1 MKRKRNIT
9 PILLA
14 AALCFAALP
23 QAVSAQD
30 PDKEAAAAEAAEE
43 AAAAAAMEA
52 AAKAAEAVVVDPKML
67 AKYKD
72 MLDKLRTEL
81 TPKLPKTDDQ
91 AQVDAFL
98 KSDKLDAQLVK
109 VAVLTEATPE
119 GLAKFAQ
126 QSKENEALV
135 DQLLANPALMKQMLV
150 ADGAKRRI
158 LNPNTRAG
166 RTGITPPCQYG
177 PAMKI
182 YTDILKASPK
192 AKEGVFHEL
201 ALAVALELA
210 IPIPSGNVID
220 PVARYLDYEKAYLAG
235 ELDPA
240 FANFSAWEL
249 RFVVDGN
256 EADWVRAWGREML
269 RNYRPDHILTTSDG
283 GRYAGMVRTNVIYG
297 GGRVRQ
303 DRPELA
309 GYQNILMNGGICGRR
324 AFFGRFILR
333 CFGIPSA
340 ARPSKAH
347 GALVRWTPTGWIPY
361 LGPRWGSGY
370 TNTIYHRDRNF
381 LATTQARVNKEE
393 FIQVKRAQWAGDVR
407 GEKRTY
413 GGNGRQPDKGDTK
426 SWGGI
431 SLLTQQ
437 RIIDALKAVEQGPL
451 DANLG
456 EANVEDDGVQDALSS
471 ANSNTKKSRPLA
483 PGEISIPVESFKF
496 SREGT
501 PRVNL
506 MDGYYGGK
514 QLYFG
519 HFGRNGRNVFRGGSQ
534 NGDDAQCSSESRLRE
549 GGRGGYPN
557 WGFRP
562 AMTPESGETTPVV
575 KLDLGNGV
583 VMEFIYV
590 KPGSFVMGGDS
601 TTETKYTCSNGPKHE
616 VTITKGY
623 YLAKTEL
630 TCAQYAAAFNTGSD
644 QKIENP
650 NHPLGGVGPDG
661 AERFCMFINDK
672 IGREIRLPT
681 EAEWEYAAR
690 AGTDTKWFFGNDP
703 AKLGDYAWFGG
714 NGVKDTSGKRNAI
727 QPVGQKKPN
736 PWGFHD
742 MYGNVWEIVADTY
755 NKDYFANSP
764 KEDPTGPPGSV
775 ASEVEFTVS
784 VPQAGK
790 YELTASVVTMNY
802 HQTINVAV
810 NDDPAETKIKLPF
823 TLGKWQDTEPVVL
836 ELKQGTNVLKFCRKN
851 APQYGVALNSLILKP
866 VQ

>member
-1 MKRKRNIT
+1 MKRIPNIT
-9 PILLA
+9 STLLA
-14 AALCFAALP
+14 ATLCFAALP
-23 QAVSAQD
+23 QITSAQD
-30 PDKEAAAAEAAEE
+30 PDKQAAADEAAEAAKEAAAAEAAAKALEE
-43 AAAAAAMEA
+43 A
-52 AAKAAEAVVVDPKML
+52 VVDPKML

-109 VAVLTEATPE
+109 VAVLTEAYPE
-119 GLAKFAQ
+119 VLAQFAQ
-126 QSKENEALV
+126 QSKENEALI
-135 DQLLANPALMKQMLV
+135 DRLLADPVLMKQMV
-150 ADGAKRRI
+150 IADGARRRI
-158 LNPNTRAG
+158 LDPNSRSG
-166 RTGITPPCQYG
+166 RTAPTPPCQYG

-182 YTDILKASPK
+182 YTDIQKASDK
-192 AKEGVFHEL
+192 AKDGIFQRL
-201 ALAVALELA
+201 ALAIALEHA
-210 IPIPSGNVID
+210 IPIFGHD
-220 PVARYLDYEKAYLAG
+220 PVARYLEFEKAYLDG

-240 FANFSAWEL
+240 FPGFSAWEL

-256 EADWVRAWGREML
+256 EPDWVRGWGREML

-283 GRYAGMVRTNVIYG
+283 GRYAGMVRTNVLYG
-297 GGRVRQ
+297 GTRTRQ

-333 CFGIPSA
+333 CFGIPST

-381 LATTQARVNKEE
+381 LATTQARMNKEE

-451 DANLG
+451 DANLA
-456 EANVEDDGVQDALSS
+456 EANDADDSVKDALAS
-471 ANSNTKKSRPLA
+471 ANSTNKKARTLA

-519 HFGRNGRNVFRGGSQ
+519 HFGRNGRHVFRGGSQ

-590 KPGSFVMGGDS
+590 KPGSFVMGGDI

-630 TCAQYAAAFNTGSD
+630 TWAQYAAVMDPENL
-644 QKIENP
+644 KNYENP
-650 NHPLGGVGPDG
+650 NHPRGGSGPDSE
-661 AERFCMFINDK
+661 ERFCMFANDK
-672 IGREIRLPT
+672 TGREFRLPT
-681 EAEWEYAAR
+681 EAEWEFAAR

-790 YELTASVVTMNY
+790 YALTASVVTMNY
-802 HQTINVAV
+802 HQSINVAV
-810 NDDPAETKIKLPF
+810 NEDPAETKIKLPF
-823 TLGKWQDTEPVVL
+823 TLGKWQDTEPVIL
-836 ELKQGTNVLKFCRKN
+836 DLKQGTNLLKFCRKN
-851 APQYGVALNSLILKP
+851 APQYGVALNSLILKR
-866 VQ
+866 VE

>member
-1 MKRKRNIT
+1 MRRKRIIT
-9 PILLA
+9 STLVA
-14 AALCFAALP
+14 MALCFAGLS

-30 PDKEAAAAEAAEE
+30 SDTEAAAAEAAEE
-43 AAAAAAMEA
+43 AAAAAAAEA
-52 AAKAAEAVVVDPKML
+52 AAKAAEAVEVDPKML
-67 AKYKD
+67 AKYND
-72 MLDKLRTEL
+72 MLTQLRAEL
-81 TPKLPKTDDQ
+81 TPKLPKTDDP

-98 KSDKLDAQLVK
+98 KSDRLDAQLVK
-109 VAVLTEATPE
+109 VAVLTEATPKL
-119 GLAKFAQ
+119 LAGFAQ

-135 DQLLANPALMKQMLV
+135 DQLLANTELMKRMLI
-150 ADGAKRRI
+150 ADGAKRTL

-166 RTGITPPCQYG
+166 RTGITPPCHYG
-177 PAMKI
+177 QAMKI

-192 AKEGVFHEL
+192 AKDGVLHEL

-210 IPIPSGNVID
+210 IPVRDTID
-220 PVARYLDYEKAYLAG
+220 PVERYLDYEKAYLDG

-256 EADWVRAWGREML
+256 EPDWARAWGREML

-283 GRYAGMVRTNVIYG
+283 GRYVGMVRTNVIYG
-297 GGRVRQ
+297 GTRTRQ
-303 DRPELA
+303 DRPELQN
-309 GYQNILMNGGICGRR
+309 YQNILMNGGICGRR

-361 LGPRWGSGY
+361 LGPSWGKGY

-426 SWGGI
+426 SWGGV

-451 DANLG
+451 DANLA
-456 EANVEDDGVQDALSS
+456 EANDSDDSVKDALVPS
-471 ANSNTKKSRPLA
+471 NSTNKKTRPLA
-483 PGEISIPVESFKF
+483 PGEISIPVESFKL
-496 SREGT
+496 SREDT

-506 MDGYYGGK
+506 LDGYYGGK

-519 HFGRNGRNVFRGGSQ
+519 HIGRNGRHIFRGGAAK
-534 NGDDAQCSSESRLRE
+534 GDAGQCSSESRQRE
-549 GGRGGYPN
+549 AGRGGYPD

-562 AMTPESGETTPVV
+562 AMTPNDGETTPEL
-575 KLDLGNGV
+575 KIDLGNGV
-583 VMEFIYV
+583 AIDFIYV
-590 KPGSFVMGGDS
+590 KPGTFVMGGDS
-601 TTETKYTCSNGPKHE
+601 TAETKYSCSNAPKHE
-616 VTITKGY
+616 VTMTKGY

-630 TCAQYAAAFNTGSD
+630 TWAQYHVTFGT
-644 QKIENP
+644 ENDREP

-661 AERFCMFINDK
+661 AERFCMFANDK
-672 IGREIRLPT
+672 TGREFRLPT
-681 EAEWEYAAR
+681 EAEWEFAAR

-703 AKLGDYAWFGG
+703 AKLGDYAWFGE
-714 NGVKDTSGKRNAI
+714 NGESDASGKKKLLQA
-727 QPVGQKKPN
+727 VGQKKPN

-775 ASEVEFTVS
+775 ASEVEFTVN

-790 YELTASVVTMNY
+790 YALTASVVTMNY
-802 HQTINVAV
+802 HQSINVSV
-810 NDDPAETKIKLPF
+810 NGDPNETRIKLPF
-823 TLGKWQDTEPVVL
+823 TLGKWQDTDPVVL
-836 ELKQGTNVLKFCRKN
+836 NLKQGTNVLKFCRKN